1 MVFSSPLFLFQ
12 FLPVFLAIYYL
23 CPNRYRNFIA
33 LGASVWFYSWGAPR
47 FIFLLAVSS
56 FADFIIAPKLQP
68 TEDIPGDRSRKKWL
82 TAGLIVNLGV
92 LFYFKYTNFFIAEL
106 SPLLTTLGMTEFYW
120 TDIGLPIG
128 ISFFTFQ
135 KISYLMD
142 VYRGINRPATS
153 FINYFLYVS
162 LFPQLIAGPIIRYHD
177 VAKQLTDRQHTSS
190 RMFSGIWRFCLGLAK
205 KVLIANA
212 LGEIAGHAFAL
223 DKGVP
228 DTGFAWLGI
237 LCYTFQIYFD
247 FSGYSDMA
255 IGLGRMLGFE
265 YLENFNAPYIAR
277 NFTEFWKRWHISLS
291 NWMREYLYF
300 PLGGNRHGPVR
311 TIFNLWLVF
320 LISGIWHGASWNFL
334 IWGAFHGF
342 FLSLDK
348 IGNHFRIR
356 PLPTLI
362 AVPTTFI
369 LIMLGWVFFRADT
382 LGHAV
387 TFLGALVGQPGTATS
402 LPIPAFIDSYYL
414 TILALALF
422 FSFIPLVLSP
432 ELCHRLEKMDGKAWW
447 QTGVQFSCTIILLVL
462 SACTLASGS
471 FNPFIYFRF

>member
-1 MVFSSPLFLFQ
+1 MVFSSSLFLFQ
-12 FLPVFLAIYYL
+12 FLPIFLAIYYL
-23 CPNRYRNFIA
+23 CPNRYRNLIA

-47 FIFLLAVSS
+47 FIFLLLASS
-56 FADFIIAPKLQP
+56 LADFIIAPNLQP
-68 TEDIPGDRSRKKWL
+68 SSEGSGNQKRRRFL
-82 TAGLIVNLGV
+82 AAGLIINLGV
-92 LFYFKYTNFFIAEL
+92 LFYFKYANFFIAEIT
-106 SPLLTTLGMTEFYW
+106 PLLEVLGMTGFHW
-120 TDIGLPIG
+120 TNIALPIG

-142 VYRGINRPATS
+142 VYRGTSKPSKS

-177 VAKQLTDRQHTSS
+177 VARQLTDRQHTSS
-190 RMFSGIWRFCLGLAK
+190 RMLSGIWRFCLGLGK

-212 LGEIAGHAFAL
+212 LGEVADHAFAL
-223 DKGVP
+223 DQGGP
-228 DTGFAWLGI
+228 STGFAWLGI

-300 PLGGNRHGPVR
+300 PLGGNKHGPVR
-311 TIFNLWLVF
+311 TTFNLWLVF
-320 LISGIWHGASWNFL
+320 LLSGIWHGASWNFL
-334 IWGAFHGF
+334 VWGAFHGF

-348 IGNHFRIR
+348 IRRSIGIK
-356 PLPTLI
+356 PWPTFI

-369 LIMLGWVFFRADT
+369 LIMLGWVFFRAET
-382 LGHAV
+382 LAQALS
-387 TFLGALVGQPGTATS
+387 FIGALQE
-402 LPIPAFIDSYYL
+402 LPIRFRYL
-414 TILALALF
+414 HL
-422 FSFIPLVLSP
+422 
-432 ELCHRLEKMDGKAWW
+432 
-447 QTGVQFSCTIILLVL
+447 
-462 SACTLASGS
+462 
-471 FNPFIYFRF
+471 

>member
-1 MVFSSPLFLFQ
+1 MVFSSSLFLFQ
-12 FLPVFLAIYYL
+12 FLPIFLVIYYL

-33 LGASVWFYSWGAPR
+33 LAASIWFYSWGAPR
-47 FIFLLAVSS
+47 FIFLLLASS
-56 FADFIIAPKLQP
+56 LADFIIAPHLQP
-68 TEDIPGDRSRKKWL
+68 VKEVSPNQSRRRFL
-82 TAGLIVNLGV
+82 AAGLIINLGV
-92 LFYFKYTNFFIAEL
+92 LFYFKYANFFVGEIT
-106 SPLLTTLGMTEFYW
+106 PLLEVLGMTGFHW
-120 TDIGLPIG
+120 TNIALPIG

-142 VYRGINRPATS
+142 VYRGTNKPAKS
-153 FINYFLYVS
+153 FVNYFLYVS

-190 RMFSGIWRFCLGLAK
+190 RMFSGIWRFCLGLGK

-212 LGEIAGHAFAL
+212 LGEIADHAFAL

-320 LISGIWHGASWNFL
+320 LLSGIWHGASWNFL
-334 IWGAFHGF
+334 VWGAFHGF

-348 IGNHFRIR
+348 IGERLRFR
-356 PLPTLI
+356 PWPTFI
-362 AVPTTFI
+362 AVPITFV
-369 LIMLGWVFFRADT
+369 LIMLGWVFFRAET
-382 LGHAV
+382 LAQA
-387 TFLGALVGQPGTATS
+387 FSFIGALVGRPGTAD
-402 LPIPAFIDSYYL
+402 PIQIPVFIDSYYL
-414 TILALALF
+414 IILAIALF
-422 FSFIPLVLSP
+422 FSFIPIVFSP
-432 ELCHRLEKMDGKAWW
+432 DFCSRLERMENKSWW
-447 QTGVQFSCTIILLVL
+447 KSGAQFSCSVLFLVL
-462 SACTLASGS
+462 SACALASGG

>member
-1 MVFSSPLFLFQ
+1 MVFSSLLFLFQ

-23 CPNRYRNFIA
+23 SPNRYRNLIA

-47 FIFLLAVSS
+47 FIFLLLASS
-56 FADFIIAPKLQP
+56 LADFIIAPYLCP
-68 TEDIPGDRSRKKWL
+68 AGDGTVNKGRRRWL
-82 TAGLIVNLGV
+82 TAGLIINLGV
-92 LFYFKYTNFFIAEL
+92 LFYFKYANFFVEEMT
-106 SPLLTTLGMTEFYW
+106 PLLTSLGMTGLHW
-120 TDIGLPIG
+120 TDIALPIG

-142 VYRGINRPATS
+142 VYRGTSKPARS
-153 FINYFLYVS
+153 FTTYFLYVS

-177 VAKQLTDRQHTSS
+177 VARQLTDRQHTSF
-190 RMFSGIWRFCLGLAK
+190 RMLSGIWRFCLGLAK

-212 LGEIAGHAFAL
+212 LGEIADHAFAL
-223 DKGVP
+223 DKGIP
-228 DTGFAWLGI
+228 DPGFAWLGI

-277 NFTEFWKRWHISLS
+277 NFTDFWKRWHISLS

-311 TIFNLWLVF
+311 TTLNLWLVF
-320 LISGIWHGASWNFL
+320 LLSGIWHGASWNFL
-334 IWGAFHGF
+334 VWGSFHGF

-348 IGNHFRIR
+348 LGNRMGIKRF
-356 PLPTLI
+356 PTLI
-362 AVPTTFI
+362 AVPATFV
-369 LIMLGWVFFRADT
+369 LVMLGWVFFRAET
-382 LGHAV
+382 LAQALS
-387 TFLGALVGQPGTATS
+387 FLGALAGRSGTATPV
-402 LPIPAFIDSYYL
+402 PIPAFIDSYHL
-414 TILALALF
+414 SVLAAAVF
-422 FSFIPLVLSP
+422 FSFIPLVFPSD
-432 ELCHRLEKMDGKAWW
+432 LCRRIEGMDNKPWW
-447 QTGVQFSCTIILLVL
+447 HTGAQFSCSIFLFIL
-462 SACTLASGS
+462 SACTLASGG